1 MLSFIAITLRRAGV
15 FSSPLRSLVS
25 LVSSTLVPHLPLSHQ
40 SLASA
45 VSHLAQV
52 VSSQS
57 SSRRLEE
64 LPPGSPS
71 AEFRFARIHAANDEA
86 TTFGC
91 TGTGLNCSSF
101 TVTRLEAQ
109 VPIQLSSEA

>member
-1 MLSFIAITLRRAGV
+1 MSH
-15 FSSPLRSLVS
+15 SS
-25 LVSSTLVPHLPLSHQ
+25 VPHLPLSHQ

-64 LPPGSPS
+64 LPSGSPS

-86 TTFGC
+86 TAFDC

-101 TVTRLEAQ
+101 TVTKLEAQ
-109 VPIQLSSEA
+109 VPIPLSSEA